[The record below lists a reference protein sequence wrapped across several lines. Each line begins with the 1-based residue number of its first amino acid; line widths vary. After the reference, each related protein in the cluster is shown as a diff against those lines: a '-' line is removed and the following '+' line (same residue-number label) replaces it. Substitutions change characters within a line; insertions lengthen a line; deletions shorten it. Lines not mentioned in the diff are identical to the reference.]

1 MGVNGEGGRWTLF
14 FTYLIFPITIA
25 VTGISLI
32 FRGILLTLLEFDYML
47 YSTLIAGISFI
58 PAICVVRFAPYEFA
72 DQAIAFIAAGLVPSF
87 VLIFLFGI
95 KSFVDLRK
103 VSRGEDG
110 PWAVKQAGRASVVAT
125 METIRLAQKA
135 MATADAEINAA
146 DYSNENV
153 GEDDEKSA

>member
-1 MGVNGEGGRWTLF
+1 MERPQWHPDVHVSVLGFLPFGR
-14 FTYLIFPITIA
+14 LIVHVSELYKRTDSTVA
-25 VTGISLI
+25 LKSLI
-32 FRGILLTLLEFDYML
+32 FRFLDRFELQISLSLLH
-47 YSTLIAGISFI
+47 
-58 PAICVVRFAPYEFA
+58 A

-95 KSFVDLRK
+95 KAFVDLRK

-146 DYSNENV
+146 DYSNDNV